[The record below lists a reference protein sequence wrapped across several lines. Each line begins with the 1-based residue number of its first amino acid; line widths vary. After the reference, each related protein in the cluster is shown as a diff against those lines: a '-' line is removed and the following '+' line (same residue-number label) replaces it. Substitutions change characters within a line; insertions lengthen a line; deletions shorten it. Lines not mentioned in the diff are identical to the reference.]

1 MINDYEKIEIIN
13 KRLKLISDM
22 IDSCN
27 QDIQR
32 TQDGIGEP
40 DFTIEESNLFLNDL
54 FNKKQALLEQKQALT
69 NQ

>member
-1 MINDYEKIEIIN
+1 MINDYEKIEIID

-32 TQDGIGEP
+32 TQDGIGEL